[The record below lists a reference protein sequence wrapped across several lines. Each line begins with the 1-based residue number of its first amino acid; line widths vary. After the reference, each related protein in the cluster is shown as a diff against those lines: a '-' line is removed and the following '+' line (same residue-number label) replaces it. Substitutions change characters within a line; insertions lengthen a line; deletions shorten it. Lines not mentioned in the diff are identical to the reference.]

1 MGLHKGGSGGDGGGG
16 GSDDG
21 GIRGEEI
28 VEHEVDVDVEVA
40 AGRRDAVDSCCA
52 CLVCC
57 ACDRLLDWRIRT

>member
-1 MGLHKGGSGGDGGGG
+1 MGLHRGGSGGHGGGG

-40 AGRRDAVDSCCA
+40 AGRRDVAAVAVGPHTATPS
-52 CLVCC
+52 VV
-57 ACDRLLDWRIRT
+57 